1 MIGYRANANDKYLS
15 QITRAKQRITREKG
29 IVKVPLDRMFLFFRL
44 VVRIKREGRRQVTL
58 ESKGITRSG
67 EMRVLRT
74 ALNLRDGTRSNGILR
89 M

>member
-1 MIGYRANANDKYLS
+1 M
-15 QITRAKQRITREKG
+15 
-29 IVKVPLDRMFLFFRL
+29 
-44 VVRIKREGRRQVTL
+44 L

-74 ALNLRDGTRSNGILR
+74 ALNLRDGAKSNGILR